1 MDQVHFGPRRINC
14 NSQIQ
19 IGESHAKHIKDTG
32 RGNLACACCNG
43 SRVSAYAAETVV
55 NQQNLKFVP
64 DAVTIAAGDTI
75 RFTNSDHFFHDV
87 TVVNPDGTTED
98 KGLQDFHHDQV
109 VTFAKPGVYTIKCR
123 LHPAMTVAVTV
134 K

>member
-1 MDQVHFGPRRINC
+1 MLNTSKTLGGAIWV
-14 NSQIQ
+14 
-19 IGESHAKHIKDTG
+19 A
-32 RGNLACACCNG
+32 LAVLSFALP
-43 SRVSAYAAETVV
+43 AYAAETVV
-55 NQQNLKFVP
+55 NQQGLKFIP
-64 DAVTIAAGDTI
+64 DTVTIAAGDTI
-75 RFTNSDHFFHDV
+75 RFTNSDRFFHDV

-109 VTFAKPGVYTIKCR
+109 VTFAKPGVYKVRCR

>member
-1 MDQVHFGPRRINC
+1 MLSTSKTLGGAILL
-14 NSQIQ
+14 
-19 IGESHAKHIKDTG
+19 ALAATG
-32 RGNLACACCNG
+32 LAFP
-43 SRVSAYAAETVV
+43 AYAAETVV

-64 DAVTIAAGDTI
+64 DAVTIATGDTI